1 MKRGRAQCG
10 GLEVGHVARPTQL
23 RALEDELRSAAA
35 PSTDVAAEGAG
46 VGPAAG
52 PTPDL
57 ETRFLDR
64 LKTTSEMFRSNS
76 NANTA
81 PQPDAVRYAH
91 TAALAR
97 ALVLTDCRTFLSPP
111 IIPASANK
119 PSGP

>member
-1 MKRGRAQCG
+1 MDFNLAAG
-10 GLEVGHVARPTQL
+10 
-23 RALEDELRSAAA
+23 LRSTDERRTDERGIDAAA

-46 VGPAAG
+46 VVPAAG

-57 ETRFLDR
+57 ETRLLDR
-64 LKTTSEMFRSNS
+64 LKTTSEMFRS

-97 ALVLTDCRTFLSPP
+97 TLVLTDCRTFLSPP

-119 PSGP
+119 PSWP